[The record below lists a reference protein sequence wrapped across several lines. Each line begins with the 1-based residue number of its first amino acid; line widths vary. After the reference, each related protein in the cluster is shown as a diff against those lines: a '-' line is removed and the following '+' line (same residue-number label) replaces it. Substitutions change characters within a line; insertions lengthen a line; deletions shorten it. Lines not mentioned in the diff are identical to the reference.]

1 MRALIL
7 TIALAACAP
16 VPTPPDRPLTATEAR
31 GLAMLHDLRAA
42 DPCERDPLCSE
53 VRRGNAP

>member
-7 TIALAACAP
+7 TVALGTAACALP
-16 VPTPPDRPLTATEAR
+16 PTTVSPTEAR
-31 GLAMLHDLRAA
+31 GLAMLHQLRAA
-42 DPCERDPLCSE
+42 DPCEADPTCRE

>member
-7 TIALAACAP
+7 FLGLTACAP
-16 VPTPPDRPLTATEAR
+16 VLPPDRALTPTEAQ

-42 DPCERDPLCSE
+42 DPCEADTLCRE
-53 VRRGNAP
+53 VRHGNAR

>member
-7 TIALAACAP
+7 TIGLAACTP
-16 VPTPPDRPLTATEAR
+16 LPPTTVTPTEAR
-31 GLAMLHDLRAA
+31 GLAMLHQLRAT
-42 DPCERDPLCSE
+42 DPCGSEPTCRE

>member
-7 TIALAACAP
+7 LLGVAACAP
-16 VPTPPDRPLTATEAR
+16 LPPTTISTTEAR

-42 DPCERDPLCSE
+42 DPCEADTLCRE
-53 VRRGNAP
+53 VRRGD